1 MFPGRAGRKAPGVWW
16 SGTARLVRAGVA
28 APAGGGGPGDEA
40 GGVTRKGCA
49 ARPFFAVNVRFSRP
63 VSRIGARKGP
73 PKPIRRT
80 RWRMD
85 EEERRAVIRDS
96 RSAGVGA
103 LLFALLLVGARR
115 AEATAPLS

>member
-1 MFPGRAGRKAPGVWW
+1 
-16 SGTARLVRAGVA
+16 
-28 APAGGGGPGDEA
+28 
-40 GGVTRKGCA
+40 
-49 ARPFFAVNVRFSRP
+49 
-63 VSRIGARKGP
+63 
-73 PKPIRRT
+73 
-80 RWRMD
+80 MD